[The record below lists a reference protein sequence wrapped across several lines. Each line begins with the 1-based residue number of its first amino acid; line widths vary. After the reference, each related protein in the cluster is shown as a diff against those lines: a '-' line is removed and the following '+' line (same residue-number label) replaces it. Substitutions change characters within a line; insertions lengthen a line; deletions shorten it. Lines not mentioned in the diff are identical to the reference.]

1 MANIKL
7 NLPGAPFTGQLVT
20 FPAPC
25 GCDEVTDGLS
35 INGEIYTIVDAMGNC
50 VTGAGG
56 TWCSGA
62 QVSVALDV
70 ENKKAY
76 LQNHTQGAR
85 IAIGSYVG
93 TGKYGKDNPNILTFD
108 FVPKVLWVGKDGFLN
123 IATHPTSQHSNLN
136 NQMLITCPEAAGAVP
151 VYALNGGTLFDGT
164 IRFSIDGKTVSW
176 YGSYYAAGSGNE
188 GSKHVQ
194 LNTEGE
200 TYHYFAIG

>member
-35 INGEIYTIVDAMGNC
+35 INGEIYTIVDGMGIC
-50 VTGAGG
+50 VTGRGG
-56 TWCSGA
+56 AWCSGA
-62 QVSVALDV
+62 QVSVVLDV

-76 LQNHTQGAR
+76 IQNPAQGAR
-85 IAIGSYVG
+85 IATGSYVG

-108 FVPKVLWVGKDGFLN
+108 FVPKVIWIGKGGFLAFYTN
-123 IATHPTSQHSNLN
+123 QYGHMAFED
-136 NQMLITCPEAAGAVP
+136 QMLVTCPEAAGTVS
-151 VYALNGGTLFDGT
+151 VYSVQGGTLYQGIIYFT
-164 IRFSIDGKTVSW
+164 INDKTVSW
-176 YGSYYAAGSGNE
+176 YGYYNDLETGNE

-194 LNTEGE
+194 LNTLGE